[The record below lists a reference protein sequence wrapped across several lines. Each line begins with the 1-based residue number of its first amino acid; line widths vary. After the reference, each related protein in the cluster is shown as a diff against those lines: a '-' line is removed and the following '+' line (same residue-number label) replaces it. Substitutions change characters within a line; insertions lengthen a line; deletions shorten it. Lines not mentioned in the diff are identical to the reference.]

1 MNQLQQRVAPENTHQ
16 HQHQA
21 QHTAGNH
28 SGVDSGFHIVV
39 VPGSEELGHNHRAAD
54 VAAKGEG
61 NENQSN
67 LIAVAHGGQGILADE
82 PTGHPAIRNVI
93 QLLEEDTAKQ
103 GQAEPPQ
110 HAGRLAGG

>member
-1 MNQLQQRVAPENTHQ
+1 MNQLQQRVAAENAHQ

-28 SGVDSGFHIVV
+28 GGVDSGFHIVV

-61 NENQSN
+61 NENQGN
-67 LIAVAHGGQGILADE
+67 LIAVAHGRQGVLADE
-82 PTGHPAIRNVI
+82 PTGHPTIRNII
-93 QLLEEDTAKQ
+93 QLLEEDAAKQ